1 MNSKSFSLTLLY
13 LLAGW
18 LVAAPIAEAQASSRM
33 SSRFLARGERA
44 VLQIVS
50 EQPHRLSGAPE
61 IPEVSITPRGFGP
74 IQRYDRGGRGR
85 EFATE
90 FEVLSYTVGRHTIPG
105 VEVLLDGAKVVTN
118 PVEIIIF
125 NPDDLTLQEIN
136 VAGQPMRYATAIM
149 AAKADP
155 FEGETIPAEI
165 KIYLPRDFQMSI
177 ADPGIPEFE
186 RDGVAAWRFDPSQ
199 AWNELNLLG
208 RPYLSVAYTSTL
220 TPLKTGPV
228 TIGPATLRIT
238 SRQMFMDNFGPR
250 SAFEETNLTI
260 PALTLES
267 RPLPP
272 GAPKGF
278 ENAVGNFTIEASTT
292 ATRINEGDT
301 LSVDVS
307 VNGRGNLDTLNTPR
321 LIDENGWKVYD
332 ATRVQRGEER
342 RLLDGGVTFQQFMRP
357 LSLRSAVPPFRLV
370 FFDPDLEE
378 YKTLT
383 TAPLPLQVVPAAA
396 GGAVGTATPPSA
408 AGMPVERMTDIL
420 AITRPATLL
429 LPSAPALP
437 MWLVHVFGGLLA
449 LILVFKAFWMRYAP
463 RLRRDPVREQ
473 RQAELRELTRKRNAE
488 DTVFL
493 KSAGGFIERW
503 LGEHPQPEIR
513 EILAERDAVC
523 FRAEKPQIR
532 LDRRRRD
539 EMLRSIR
546 SSVTTVLLAMTALV
560 LTAAPARAATESPPA
575 DLPAQALSAYES
587 ANYQEAVRL
596 WLEAGSYDKLSPDV
610 LYNIGNACYRMGSP
624 GHAALYYRRA
634 LARAPGHQESRQNL
648 RFIERKVGSI
658 TVKRPE
664 YQYALAVVPL
674 SGWKLGVWS
683 GLWLTGLALL
693 CFPATRPGARLR
705 IFAICGLVAGP
716 LLVATGALGWRYFPD
731 DAEFAPLQRQA
742 VIVVPEAV
750 LHADAS
756 RNAPEVIDAP
766 PGSLCEIIRQSG
778 RWAYVSFAT
787 KTRGWVP
794 MDSIEKVVPDA
805 PPTPPEIR
813 KPKADGSSA

>member
-1 MNSKSFSLTLLY
+1 MNSKSFSLTLFY

-18 LVAAPIAEAQASSRM
+18 LLAAPIVEAQAGSRM
-33 SSRFLARGERA
+33 SSRFLARGERG

-50 EQPHRLSGAPE
+50 EEPHRVSGGPE

-74 IQRYDRGGRGR
+74 IQRYDRGRGR
-85 EFATE
+85 EFVTE
-90 FEVLSYTVGRHTIPG
+90 FEVLSYAVGRHTIPG
-105 VEVLLDGAKVVTN
+105 VEVLLNGTKTVTN
-118 PVEIIIF
+118 PVDIVIF
-125 NPDDLTLQEIN
+125 NPDELELQEVN
-136 VAGQPMRYATAIM
+136 VAGKPMRYATAIM
-149 AAKADP
+149 ATKPNP
-155 FEGETIPAEI
+155 FEGESIPAEI
-165 KIYLPRDFQMSI
+165 KIYLPREFKETI
-177 ADPGIPEFE
+177 ADPGIPEYE

-199 AWNELNLLG
+199 SLNELNLLG
-208 RPYLSVAYTSTL
+208 RPYVSMAYTSTV
-220 TPLKTGPV
+220 TPLQTGPV
-228 TIGPATLRIT
+228 IIGPATLRIT
-238 SRQMFMDNFGPR
+238 SRQMIFDNFGPR
-250 SAFEETNLTI
+250 STFEETNLTI

-278 ENAVGNFTIEASTT
+278 ENAVGDFTIEARTT
-292 ATRINEGDT
+292 ARRINEGDP
-301 LSVDVS
+301 LSVEVIVS
-307 VNGRGNLDTLNTPR
+307 GRGNLDTMNAPR

-332 ATRVQRGEER
+332 ATRVARGEER
-342 RLLDGGVTFQQFMRP
+342 RLLDGTVTFQQFMRP

-383 TAPLPLQVVPAAA
+383 TAPLALEVVPGSV
-396 GGAVGTATPPSA
+396 GGGFGTASPPSA

-420 AITRPATLL
+420 AIARPATLL
-429 LPSAPALP
+429 VAPAAAVP

-546 SSVTTVLLAMTALV
+546 RSATTIILAMAALV
-560 LTAAPARAATESPPA
+560 LTTAPARADDAAPA

-596 WLEAGSYDKLSPDV
+596 WLEAGSYDQLSADV

-674 SGWKLGVWS
+674 SGWKLGVWG

-693 CFPATRPGARLR
+693 CFPASRPGARLR

-731 DAEFAPLQRQA
+731 DAEFAPLERQA

-766 PGSLCEIIRQSG
+766 PGSLCEIIRESG

-794 MDSIEKVVPDA
+794 MESIEKVIPDT